1 MIITLLAGV
10 GTLAIFSF
18 LWKENPVF
26 RFFEHLFIGV
36 AAGLLP
42 ILTIRNMLW
51 PKVIGPMIGADVTYF
66 PDGTVAVPYNEW
78 NLLFIIPLFIGLFFY
93 ASFFK
98 GLSWLTRLVIGISL
112 GYTAG
117 LSVKGFF
124 AEIVPQITSSF
135 KPLAVFSSDGVF
147 QFLESFNNIVF
158 VTTLLLVMFYFFST
172 FREVGNVSSRAR
184 VYGRYLMMIC
194 FGSFFGS
201 TVMARMALLVERIQ
215 FLADDW
221 WKTVV
226 SFFV

>member
-1 MIITLLAGV
+1 MITILAGI

-18 LWKENPVF
+18 LWRENPVF

-51 PKVIGPMIGADVTYF
+51 PNVIGPLVGADVAYF
-66 PDGTVAVPYNEW
+66 PDGTVATPYQYW
-78 NLLFIIPLFIGLFFY
+78 NLLFALPLFLGLFYY
-93 ASFFK
+93 AAFFK
-98 GLSWLTRLVIGISL
+98 RISWLSRLVIGISL

-124 AEIVPQITSSF
+124 AEIVPQVTSSF
-135 KPLAVFSSDGVF
+135 KPLVVMNSEGSFEWFA
-147 QFLESFNNIVF
+147 SFNNVVF

-172 FREVGNVSSRAR
+172 FKEAGKVSHRAR
-184 VYGRYLMMIC
+184 VYGRYMMMIC

-215 FLADDW
+215 FLAGDW
-221 WKTVV
+221 WLSLKHL
-226 SFFV
+226 F

>member
-1 MIITLLAGV
+1 MIILLAGI
-10 GTLAIFSF
+10 GTVAIFSF
-18 LWKENPVF
+18 MWKENPVF

-51 PKVIGPMIGADVTYF
+51 PNVIGPLVGADVVYF
-66 PDGTVAVPYNEW
+66 PDGTVATPYNSW
-78 NLLFIIPLFIGLFFY
+78 NLLFAIPLFFGLFYY
-93 ASFFK
+93 AAFFK
-98 GLSWLTRLVIGISL
+98 KISWLSRLVIGISL

-135 KPLAVFSSDGVF
+135 KPLVVFSAEGIF
-147 QFLESFNNIVF
+147 QAFESFNNIVF

-172 FREVGNVSSRAR
+172 FKELGSTSHRAR
-184 VYGRYLMMIC
+184 VYGRYLMMVC

-221 WKTVV
+221 WNAVV
-226 SFFV
+226 SLFV